1 MPNLNEC
8 EEVVTRYSDFTLLRW
23 EGTVSII
30 INNNVT
36 VYHELGLNNLLSSNW
51 RESLVPAAA
60 VIPAPIAYISTVAVK
75 RSVINLRIICIVIYL
90 DLYIIQFDMF
100 K

>member
-1 MPNLNEC
+1 M
-8 EEVVTRYSDFTLLRW
+8 
-23 EGTVSII
+23 
-30 INNNVT
+30 T

-90 DLYIIQFDMF
+90 DQYMIQFDLF